1 MNNSWVLVNLGK
13 SLYDKGIK
21 DSNKKIKI
29 KKNKTKK
36 IKSNICLKCK
46 KKTKVTLYKKLSV
59 CEICYDEFIYNE
71 LIPKA
76 KSYVDW
82 K

>member
-1 MNNSWVLVNLGK
+1 MNNSWILVNLGK
-13 SLYDKGIK
+13 SLYEKGIK
-21 DSNKKIKI
+21 DEV
-29 KKNKTKK
+29 KKNEVKK
-36 IKSNICLKCK
+36 NEVKKSNLCLKCK
-46 KKTKVTLYKKLSV
+46 KKTKVILYEKLSV

-71 LIPKA
+71 LMPKA